1 MVDPRRDVERLARG
15 VTAGD
20 RLELAR
26 AITLVESERA
36 KDRALAE
43 SLVEAVLPR
52 GGESLRVAVS
62 GAPGVGKSTLID
74 VLGRAAVD
82 AGRTLAVLA
91 VDPSSHVTGG
101 SVLGDKTRMQ
111 KLAASPQSFIRPSPS
126 GGVLGG
132 VARRTREVI
141 ALCEAAGFD
150 TVLVETVGVG
160 QSEHEAAG
168 LVDVFVLVV
177 APGLG
182 DELQGMK
189 RGILEV
195 ADVVA
200 VNKADGV
207 DRERAEQA
215 ALVLSNALGLF
226 TRSMGTGTGAGA
238 GTGAEKG
245 ARASTV
251 PVVTLSALE
260 ERGVTELWSTVEACA
275 AEAKTRGTFAA
286 RRAAGRLAWFRSEL
300 ERTLRE
306 RWLASPGV
314 AEKLAD
320 LEALV
325 RSGSVAPGRAVREL
339 FEAERAEG

>member
-1 MVDPRRDVERLARG
+1 MADPRRDVDRLAAG
-15 VTAGD
+15 VLAGD

-36 KDRALAE
+36 EDRELAE
-43 SLVEAVLPR
+43 RLVETVLPR
-52 GGESLRVAVS
+52 AGESLRIAVS

-74 VLGRAAVD
+74 ALGRVVLD
-82 AGRTLAVLA
+82 AGGALAVLA
-91 VDPSSHVTGG
+91 VDPSSQVTGG
-101 SVLGDKTRMQ
+101 SVLGDKTRMH
-111 KLAASPQSFIRPSPS
+111 KLAASGRSFIRPSPS

-141 ALCEAAGFD
+141 TLCEAAGFD

-160 QSEHEAAG
+160 QSEHEASG

-177 APGLG
+177 APGAG

-189 RGILEV
+189 RGIVEV

-215 ALVLSNALGLF
+215 AVMLSNALGLF
-226 TRSMGTGTGAGA
+226 SRTAGA
-238 GTGAEKG
+238 RVT
-245 ARASTV
+245 

-260 ERGVTELWSTVEACA
+260 ERGVAELWSAVRGSA
-275 AEAKTRGTFAA
+275 AEAAASGAFAA
-286 RRAAGRLAWFRSEL
+286 RRARGRLAWFRGEL
-300 ERTLRE
+300 ERALRE
-306 RWLASPGV
+306 RWLASPDTV
-314 AEKLAD
+314 EKLAE
-320 LEALV
+320 LETLV
-325 RSGSVAPGRAVREL
+325 AAGTVAPSRAVREL
-339 FEAERAEG
+339 LDSAREK